1 MIWLSITFLLWRMNL
16 FGRAKVSLKYRH
28 LDFIKANQLA
38 RREYRHFKPTG
49 SSVTESVPT
58 EYMRI
63 TVQGKY
69 HLMKTTLSLVPWLIS
84 ILALIISILAYL
96 KK

>member
-1 MIWLSITFLLWRMNL
+1 LIWLSVTFLLWRMNL
-16 FGRAKVSLKYRH
+16 FGRAKVSPKYRH
-28 LDFIKANQLA
+28 LDFVEANQLA
-38 RREYRHFKPTG
+38 RREYRHVKAID

-69 HLMKTTLSLVPWLIS
+69 HLMKATLSLVPWLIS

-96 KK
+96 KR